1 MTVTRK
7 RESRGIVTSEEKVF
21 KRTFVKV
28 LFLMRGRI
36 QLSQDDGTFHVWGL
50 SVVIAVKTTRDI
62 TGLKLQDEGLFV
74 LPL

>member
-1 MTVTRK
+1 M
-7 RESRGIVTSEEKVF
+7 
-21 KRTFVKV
+21 
-28 LFLMRGRI
+28 
-36 QLSQDDGTFHVWGL
+36 SQDDGTFHVWGL